1 MISVRFRKLTPTAM
15 TPTRGSAFAAGYD
28 LYVDTDREVVVE
40 PGETVPFYTGLAV
53 EIPDGYCG
61 KIYSRSGLSTRY
73 GLRLA
78 NGVGVVDSDYR
89 GNVGVPLHNDGDKPV
104 TVVPHER
111 VAQLVIERCPDVV
124 FYETEEL
131 TKTERGDGG
140 FGSSGRT

>member
-1 MISVRFRKLTPTAM
+1 MIYVRFRKLTPTAM